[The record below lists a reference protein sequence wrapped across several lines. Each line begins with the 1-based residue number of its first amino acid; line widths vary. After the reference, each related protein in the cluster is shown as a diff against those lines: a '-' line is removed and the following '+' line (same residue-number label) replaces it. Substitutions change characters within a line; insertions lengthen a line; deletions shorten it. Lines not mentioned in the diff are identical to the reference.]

1 MIKSART
8 KANGELAVRAMS
20 KKAREGYNAIE
31 PLAIYMDG
39 DIETGQDVYSIEGA
53 AANMENL
60 TREQVEK
67 WLEDIVDFLRES
79 EG

>member
-53 AANMENL
+53 AANINL

-67 WLEDIVDFLRES
+67 WLEDIVDFLSES